1 MATPTVRAPR
11 FSDVPAIYRICF
23 ETAFTP
29 EQIAAQQPTPELL
42 GHVWAGPYL
51 AFAPEWCRAVVD
63 AQGVAG
69 YLLAVPS
76 TAAFERWADAEWWPA
91 LRADHPA
98 DSPDLSPADR
108 AVAARFAAPPVSP
121 PALLDAYPA
130 HLHID
135 FLDRLRGQGFARVL
149 IDDLCDR
156 LAVAGVHG
164 AHLGVSPGN
173 ANAIGLYR
181 HLGFADL
188 DRDEHTIWMGR
199 RTTGSARSLAPER
212 AISE

>member
-11 FSDVPAIYRICF
+11 PSDAPAIYRICF
-23 ETAFTP
+23 ETGFTP
-29 EQIAAQQPTPELL
+29 EQIAARRPTPELL

-76 TAAFERWADAEWWPA
+76 TAAFERWADAEWWPP

-108 AVAARFAAPPVSP
+108 DVAARFVAPPASP
-121 PALLDAYPA
+121 SALLGDYPA

-135 FLDRLRGQGFARVL
+135 FLDRLRGLGFARVL
-149 IDDLCDR
+149 IDDLCTR
-156 LAVAGVHG
+156 LGAAEVPGV
-164 AHLGVSPGN
+164 HLGVSPRN
-173 ANAIGLYR
+173 ANAIGLYG
-181 HLGFADL
+181 HLGFAEL
-188 DRDEHTIWMGR
+188 ERDEHTIWMGR
-199 RTTGSARSLAPER
+199 RTAGA
-212 AISE
+212 